1 MGSDVENTTND
12 PLTLLRQVNGPCH
25 SSRRIE
31 RQWMPALSKF
41 HPHQVDEDTNL
52 RAFEKL
58 GSEIG
63 SVATG
68 INLTKSTESISE
80 HFLNPQELDVDVLTS
95 AQSHSL
101 AE

>member
-1 MGSDVENTTND
+1 
-12 PLTLLRQVNGPCH
+12 
-25 SSRRIE
+25 
-31 RQWMPALSKF
+31 MPALSKF

-80 HFLNPQELDVDVLTS
+80 HLLNPQELDVDVLTS

>member
-1 MGSDVENTTND
+1 
-12 PLTLLRQVNGPCH
+12 
-25 SSRRIE
+25 
-31 RQWMPALSKF
+31 MPALSKF

-63 SVATG
+63 SVSTG
-68 INLTKSTESISE
+68 VDLAKFTETITE
-80 HFLNPQELDVDVLTS
+80 HFLNPQELNVDMLAS
-95 AQSHSL
+95 PQSHSL